1 MLSIDLNESHM
12 LQIYFTKTA
21 ATILGN
27 ANLILAL
34 NSNKD
39 SICFVS
45 TICEMILSI
54 LK

>member
-21 ATILGN
+21 GTILGN

-54 LK
+54 VK